1 MLTINNS
8 NSISYRG
15 IGPYSIPNI
24 TCTGS
29 SAVFRT
35 SEIDPLQALNAD
47 TYVKAHAPS
56 EQSPAVEEKSLIAK
70 FLGSFNYA
78 SLINSSAFYNRY

>member
-15 IGPYSIPNI
+15 ISPYSIPSV

-29 SAVFRT
+29 SAVSRPGET
-35 SEIDPLQALNAD
+35 DPLQTLIAD
-47 TYVKAHAPS
+47 IFVKDQS
-56 EQSPAVEEKSLIAK
+56 LREQSTTVEEKSLVAK

-78 SLINSSAFYNRY
+78 SLIDSSAFYNRY